1 MSAMMCECVCERRTR
16 GGKCGE
22 GFKLESYRKSKSVSA
37 AVVAIASSFVCRRCG
52 EKKERQSWQ
61 FSLSGRDKHTED
73 LEIRR
78 EEELGRFLL
87 RRRRLRY

>member
-1 MSAMMCECVCERRTR
+1 MCECVCERRTR

-37 AVVAIASSFVCRRCG
+37 AVVAIASSFWVLNVR
-52 EKKERQSWQ
+52 EKKKSQSWR

-78 EEELGRFLL
+78 EEELGLFLL